1 MLKKIKKLVY
11 NDKLWEYPR
20 LPLSERTFIMEKDDF
35 LKKLEKLV
43 AHAKSKHNT
52 VDAGEIN
59 DFLSE
64 ITFLRSRWIR
74 FTVTWRTV
82 ISM

>member
-1 MLKKIKKLVY
+1 
-11 NDKLWEYPR
+11 
-20 LPLSERTFIMEKDDF
+20 MEKDDF

-64 ITFLRSRWIR
+64 ITFLGADGSDLQLPGEP
-74 FTVTWRTV
+74 
-82 ISM
+82 